1 MRNNRNWIN
10 GMDSL
15 RFVLALI
22 VLLSHLDNPYV
33 KALKSTDTF
42 LGKYTAAV
50 LANSFNGIGAVI
62 AFFIISGF
70 VVHYP
75 VKDKPLNVKKFL
87 IRRWVRIGIPL
98 IIISAVAIYYD
109 SFVLIP
115 IWSLYCELAYYTIYP
130 FLRKINLSWLAKCR
144 IAYIIQIVLILL
156 LCQNEIMSLIYQ
168 KDIGYYGTYW
178 QTGEFVTWL
187 IGLPIWLLGVLI
199 AERFDDISESMKN
212 ITYRELMYY
221 RLGVYGMSIV
231 LHVLKFQAYLS
242 DIIALNIFA
251 LLIVKWIEKEIVY
264 YQTHPSV
271 KSLELGG
278 KFSYSL
284 YLCHGMCVKL
294 LALVLVL
301 NIYTYPVFIVLSLL
315 ISYIVYLLIEKP
327 SHRLAQK
334 LAIISTKPSV
344 EKIRATS

>member
-1 MRNNRNWIN
+1 
-10 GMDSL
+10 MDSL

-33 KALKSTDTF
+33 KALKSSDT
-42 LGKYTAAV
+42 LIGKYTAAI

-75 VKDKPLNVKKFL
+75 VKDKALNVKKFL

-98 IIISAVAIYYD
+98 IVISTVAFYFD

-130 FLRKINLSWLAKCR
+130 FLRKINLTWLAKIR
-144 IAYIIQIVLILL
+144 IAYLIQIALVLL
-156 LCQNEIMSLIYQ
+156 LCQNEIMSFIYQ
-168 KDIGYYGTYW
+168 KDMGYYGTYW

-199 AERFDDISESMKN
+199 AERIDDLSISIKN

-221 RLGVYGMSIV
+221 RLGIYGGSIV

-242 DIIALNIFA
+242 DIIILNFFA
-251 LLIVKWIEKEIVY
+251 LFIVKWIEREIVY

-284 YLCHGMCVKL
+284 YLCHGLGVKF
-294 LALVLVL
+294 LALILVL
-301 NIYTYPVFIVLSLL
+301 NIYTYPVYIVLSLL

-327 SHRLAQK
+327 SHKLAQR
-334 LAIISTKPSV
+334 LAIISAKPSV
-344 EKIRATS
+344 EKAQASSMIDNG